1 MLRLRDKIKLKQIL
15 SLALCS
21 FVALSTTAYA
31 QDDKVI
37 ESTKIETLSLSSEEL
52 AEDNFDSKINTVML
66 DSSDSEI
73 RYIYP
78 VLYAVEFKDKNI
90 NVPFYV
96 SFGSGFDE
104 DKETSDVV
112 YDYKEN
118 RLLRYRLNLINSK
131 VGDKLNVSIDL
142 TVTSFPYSEPGT
154 SKKILQI
161 NQKFSVPITHDLESG
176 VTNTLDSGGGQFSI
190 NLKFPPEASISRK
203 GLLY

>member
-1 MLRLRDKIKLKQIL
+1 MKQLL

-21 FVALSTTAYA
+21 FVALSTAVCA

-37 ESTKIETLSLSSEEL
+37 ESMKIEALSLSSEDL

-66 DSSDSEI
+66 DSSDREI

-78 VLYAVEFKDKNI
+78 VLYAVEFKDKDI

-96 SFGSGFDE
+96 AFGSGFDA
-104 DKETSDVV
+104 DKEVSDVV

-118 RLLRYRLNLINSK
+118 RLLMYRLNLINSK
-131 VGDKLNVSIDL
+131 VGDKFTVLIDL
-142 TVTSFPYSEPGT
+142 TVTSFPYSEPGA

-176 VTNTLDSGGGQFSI
+176 VTNTLDSEGGQFSV